1 MANVRRFLRRH
12 RWWLIFVL
20 AMTAIILGTLGYGSA
35 IRGLPFGDRLYDTIN
50 LFHLGGTSSLT
61 PPLPT
66 TLEIARWMAPVTLG
80 LAGLWAANSL
90 LTEQFTHLRVRWW
103 CRKHVIVCGLGT
115 FGRAI
120 AEGFDARGDQVVV
133 VDRDPAGYDAAWC
146 RSAGIPLVHGDAT
159 DWRVLETAGLSRA
172 RRVIAVCG
180 TDGVNAEVAL
190 HVRNRRRGTSR
201 PIDCYVHLDDSDLC
215 ALLEEHSRTLDRL
228 AIRVHF
234 LNVNRAGPMAI
245 LQSYSELFEPRAAVV
260 AGGVNKVGT
269 RVLLHQYSDQLASGP
284 GPPHVIVVGSEPLA
298 LALVTGAAR
307 SWWFDRRVSQPPEGD
322 GATAARLPVV
332 TLVAKDAEERRQ
344 QLLARYPRLDDACRL
359 EAVQVDADDP
369 AVSMPPLLLDGAAI
383 TRGVAFI
390 CLADESRCLAAAI
403 RLRRAVPEPLPIVAC
418 ILGRS
423 GSVSGIDVVGEQL
436 RSRSISTF
444 PLLRRVC
451 DPEFVLNDLTETIA
465 RTLHS
470 NYLDDRRSDGTYD
483 PVGKESHRDWD
494 ELPETYRESNR
505 AQAQVATAR
514 LAKVGYEIRPTDD
527 WEVPLPGFNEEEIE
541 TMAIAEHER
550 WCNERIGDGWTYGKE
565 RDNANKRHPDIKPW
579 EQLDEPT
586 KEKDREVVRELPTV
600 LAREGLTITKS

>member
-12 RWWLIFVL
+12 RWWLILVL
-20 AMTAIILGTLGYGSA
+20 AITAIILGTVGYGSA

-90 LTEQFTHLRVRWW
+90 LTEQFTHLRIRWW
-103 CRKHVIVCGLGT
+103 SRKHVIVCGLGT

-180 TDGVNAEVAL
+180 PDGVNAEVAL

-215 ALLEEHSRTLDRL
+215 ALLEEHSRTLDRS
-228 AIRVHF
+228 AVRVHF

-245 LQSYSELFEPRAAVV
+245 LQSYSELFASRGVMV
-260 AGGVNKVGT
+260 A
-269 RVLLHQYSDQLASGP
+269 
-284 GPPHVIVVGSEPLA
+284 PHVIVVGSEPLA

-307 SWWFDRRVSQPPEGD
+307 SWWFDRPANQRPEKG
-322 GATAARLPVV
+322 GATAAELPVV

-359 EAVQVDADDP
+359 EAVQVDVDDP
-369 AVSMPPLLLDGAAI
+369 EVSMPPLLLDGAAP
-383 TRGVAFI
+383 TKGVAFI

-470 NYLDDRRSDGTYD
+470 NYLDDRRSDATYD
-483 PVGKESHRDWD
+483 PIGHESHRDWD

-505 AQAQVATAR
+505 AQAQVVTER

-527 WEVPLPGFNEEEIE
+527 WEVAVPSFSEEEIE

-550 WCNERIGDGWTYGKE
+550 WCKERIADGWTYAEE
-565 RDNANKRHPDIKPW
+565 RDNANKRHPDIEPW
-579 EQLDEPT
+579 EKLDQPA